1 MDPSRWTQFA
11 VEDAG
16 PTTVLVR
23 VAGEL
28 SGAAGVRLAALVDRR
43 APAPVVPASGP
54 RRVVV
59 DLGAVRSF
67 HADGVEPL
75 RRAGLRLGEA
85 GVSLLLTGLDGRREL
100 LPGRVDAALDA
111 FGVLDGPEDA
121 PAAGT
126 G

>member
-16 PTTVLVR
+16 PATVVVR

-43 APAPVVPASGP
+43 VPARVVPASGA

-75 RRAGLRLGEA
+75 RRAGVRLGEA

-100 LPGRVDAALDA
+100 LPGRVDVALGA
-111 FGVLDGPEDA
+111 FGVLDRPEDDLA
-121 PAAGT
+121 T
-126 G
+126 GPG

>member
-1 MDPSRWTQFA
+1 VDPSRWTQFA

-43 APAPVVPASGP
+43 APARVVPASGA

-67 HADGVEPL
+67 DADGVEPL

-85 GVSLLLTGLDGRREL
+85 GVSLLLTGLDGRRGL